1 MPERRCGGVRRRYR
15 FGYGLGNRLRA
26 IPGRTDAIWK
36 GEIMSSIIDTS
47 KMSEGQRAALEMA
60 EASRDTRELSGFAAS
75 LFDGV
80 PDFGKLFPF
89 ARQDAAERGEGYSF
103 IDRLSKFLMEQTDP
117 DAIDREGEIPDDVL

>member
-60 EASRDTRELSGFAAS
+60 EASRDSRELSGFAAS
-75 LFDGV
+75 IFDGT
-80 PDFGKLFPF
+80 PDFDRISPFPK
-89 ARQDAAERGEGYSF
+89 QDESDRIEGDGF
-103 IDRLSKFLMEQTDP
+103 IGRMKH
-117 DAIDREGEIPDDVL
+117 